1 MTDRALRSADPMAIP
16 ADHDRSPE
24 GRDLEDYGALRADG
38 VAAELP
44 DLLAQHV
51 NGAREYLGIDR
62 VSILVLADGDT
73 TLHRRPPLLT
83 PEGLP
88 QEAGYRRV
96 PALVPVASSLP
107 PGSLE
112 GAPRKIDVCFPPKG
126 PLSECLVYAEERTVP
141 TAEGTLSPDEAALLR
156 SLGRSVLILPLIGR
170 KAFRCWR
177 ELNCARRDC
186 PAYEAPETRCWL
198 VSGTTCRNGQDREP
212 REKLDRCLGCP
223 AFGVVGVMAVGVP
236 DGPDASQRAKRSHLA
251 ASITATIE
259 AAQSTRALL
268 RLNAE
273 LERKVAEALRERE
286 IAHQRVSASEKLA
299 ATGKLVA
306 GLAHQLNNP
315 LGVIHICV
323 QSLKAGTGDAAA
335 RSRNIEIIETEVRRL
350 SRLVRSLLDFAH
362 DRQLQIT
369 EVDLGELVDQSTC
382 LARSPAR
389 RSGVTLHVAE
399 ADGYVASVDRA
410 LMQQV
415 LVNLVMNAVQAVP
428 RGGRVD
434 VAVREGPA
442 TGRVASGSS
451 RRISAPDV
459 ESGAPTRPA
468 KEATRRGRVA
478 SGSSKEATRRGD
490 GNRTVDIVVKDN
502 GPGMEPDVLACA
514 FDPFFTTKSRSGGI
528 GLGLSLAASIVE
540 RHGGAILVESTAGE
554 GAAFTVRLPARQV
567 GISEGP
573 DVPVPGGA

>member
-1 MTDRALRSADPMAIP
+1 MRGWARVTDRALHSAVPTAVP

-24 GRDLEDYGALRADG
+24 GR
-38 VAAELP
+38 
-44 DLLAQHV
+44 
-51 NGAREYLGIDR
+51 
-62 VSILVLADGDT
+62 
-73 TLHRRPPLLT
+73 
-83 PEGLP
+83 
-88 QEAGYRRV
+88 
-96 PALVPVASSLP
+96 
-107 PGSLE
+107 
-112 GAPRKIDVCFPPKG
+112 
-126 PLSECLVYAEERTVP
+126 
-141 TAEGTLSPDEAALLR
+141 
-156 SLGRSVLILPLIGR
+156 
-170 KAFRCWR
+170 
-177 ELNCARRDC
+177 
-186 PAYEAPETRCWL
+186 
-198 VSGTTCRNGQDREP
+198 
-212 REKLDRCLGCP
+212 
-223 AFGVVGVMAVGVP
+223 
-236 DGPDASQRAKRSHLA
+236 
-251 ASITATIE
+251 
-259 AAQSTRALL
+259 LL

-273 LERKVAEALRERE
+273 LERRVAEAVRERE

-389 RSGVTLHVAE
+389 RSGVTIHVAE

-415 LVNLVMNAVQAVP
+415 LVNLVMNAVQAAP

-442 TGRVASGSS
+442 TDRVASGSS
-451 RRISAPDV
+451 
-459 ESGAPTRPA
+459 G
-468 KEATRRGRVA
+468 
-478 SGSSKEATRRGD
+478 EATRRGD
-490 GNRTVDIVVKDN
+490 GNRTADIIVKDN
-502 GPGMEPDVLACA
+502 GPGMAPDVLASA

-540 RHGGAILVESTAGE
+540 RHGGAILVESAAGE
-554 GAAFTVRLPARQV
+554 GATFTVRLPARRV

>member
-1 MTDRALRSADPMAIP
+1 M
-16 ADHDRSPE
+16 
-24 GRDLEDYGALRADG
+24 EDYGALRADG

-44 DLLAQHV
+44 DLLARHV

-62 VSILVLADGDT
+62 VSILVLADTG
-73 TLHRRPPLLT
+73 
-83 PEGLP
+83 
-88 QEAGYRRV
+88 
-96 PALVPVASSLP
+96 ALVLAASSLP

-112 GAPRKIDVCFPPKG
+112 GAPRRIDVCFPPNG
-126 PLSECLVYAEERTVP
+126 PLSECLVHAEERMAP
-141 TAEGTLSPDEAALLR
+141 AEEGTSSPEEAALLR
-156 SLGRSVLILPLIGR
+156 SLGRSVLILPLVGR

-177 ELNCARRDC
+177 ELSCSRRDC

-198 VSGTTCRNGQDREP
+198 VSGTVCRNGQDREP
-212 REKLDRCLGCP
+212 REKLQWCLGCP
-223 AFGVVGVMAVGVP
+223 AFGVVGVMAAGVA
-236 DGPDASQRAKRSHLA
+236 DGPDASQQAGRVGASDSESGALMRRAERAKLCHLA

-273 LERKVAEALRERE
+273 LERKVAEAVRERE
-286 IAHQRVSASEKLA
+286 IAHQRASASEKLA

-323 QSLKAGTGDAAA
+323 QSLKAGMGEAAA
-335 RSRNIEIIETEVRRL
+335 RSRNVEIIETEVRRL

-362 DRQLQIT
+362 DRELRIA
-369 EVDLGELVDQSTC
+369 EVDLGELVDQSTS

-415 LVNLVMNAVQAVP
+415 LVNLVMNAIQAAP

-442 TGRVASGSS
+442 AGRAASGSS
-451 RRISAPDV
+451 DEP
-459 ESGAPTRPA
+459 
-468 KEATRRGRVA
+468 
-478 SGSSKEATRRGD
+478 TRRGD
-490 GNRTVDIVVKDN
+490 GSRTVDIVIKDN

-514 FDPFFTTKSRSGGI
+514 FDPFFTTRSRSGGI

-540 RHGGAILVESTAGE
+540 RHGGSILVESAPGE
-554 GAAFTVRLPARQV
+554 GAAFTVRLPARRV
-567 GISEGP
+567 GVSGGP